1 MTVMIKINKDGKVRE
16 FESDEAYQ
24 KYLDAK
30 NPKPKKTRKKKEVIN
45 YEAIEQVGKDE
56 ESE

>member
-1 MTVMIKINKDGKVRE
+1 MTMKIKINKDGKVRE
-16 FESDEAYQ
+16 FDSAEAYQ

>member
-1 MTVMIKINKDGKVRE
+1 MIKIRENGKVRE
-16 FESDEAYQ
+16 FDSDEAYQ
-24 KYLDAK
+24 EYLEAK

>member
-1 MTVMIKINKDGKVRE
+1 MTIMIKIRENGKVRE
-16 FESDEAYQ
+16 FDSAEAYQ

>member
-1 MTVMIKINKDGKVRE
+1 MIKIRENGKVRE
-16 FESDEAYQ
+16 FDSAEAYQ
-24 KYLDAK
+24 KYLEAK

-45 YEAIEQVGKDE
+45 YEAIEQEVGKDE

>member
-1 MTVMIKINKDGKVRE
+1 MTMKIVTRENGKTRE
-16 FESDEAYQ
+16 FESNEAYQ
-24 KYLDAK
+24 KYLEAK

>member
-1 MTVMIKINKDGKVRE
+1 MIKIRENGKVRE
-16 FESDEAYQ
+16 FDSAEAYQ

>member
-1 MTVMIKINKDGKVRE
+1 MIKINKDGKVRE
-16 FESDEAYQ
+16 FDSAEAYQ

>member
-1 MTVMIKINKDGKVRE
+1 MTIMIKIRENGKVRE
-16 FESDEAYQ
+16 FDSVEAYE

-30 NPKPKKTRKKKEVIN
+30 NPKPKKKRKKKEVIN

>member
-1 MTVMIKINKDGKVRE
+1 MIKINKDGKVRE